1 MVRTEETS
9 TTVTLLSLSRQ
20 GTENIEK
27 LLNFGSTV
35 TLIK

>member
-20 GTENIEK
+20 GTENFEK
-27 LLNFGSTV
+27 LLNFSVTI